1 MSNKIKITFGDLF
14 LKIRFSKLP
23 KRTLD
28 YSKIL
33 TIFCLLLLLMMLCA
47 CKGRKIRAELIT
59 LAKAIEGSRE
69 AGNAIA
75 QKIEELNYS
84 SPKENEKF
92 VQEVDDLIG
101 QINTLLEPI
110 QALKFETVEVIELRD
125 LYATAWS
132 SLRDALGL
140 ISEILTTK
148 DEKLAHSFSDR
159 LSGKLSAYNQSIT
172 AFQQKYKAM
181 LEKYG
186 VTSEDIGPT
195 PLKPA
200 VTPSPFSSSPSP

>member
-1 MSNKIKITFGDLF
+1 MNTHNKITLGQPF
-14 LKIRFSKLP
+14 LKKKFP
-23 KRTLD
+23 KSSQKTFD
-28 YSKIL
+28 YSKVGI
-33 TIFCLLLLLMMLCA
+33 IFCVSLLIVILCG

-92 VQEVDDLIG
+92 IQEVDDLIG

-110 QALKFETVEVIELRD
+110 QALKFESAEVIELRD
-125 LYATAWS
+125 LYGTAWS

-140 ISEILTTK
+140 ISELLSTK
-148 DEKLAHSFSDR
+148 DEKLAQSFSDK
-159 LSGKLSAYNQSIT
+159 LSGKLGAYNQSIT
-172 AFQQKYKAM
+172 TFQQKYKAM
-181 LEKYG
+181 MERYG
-186 VTSEDIGPT
+186 VTSEDISSP

-200 VTPSPFSSSPSP
+200 VTPSPFSPSPSP

>member
-1 MSNKIKITFGDLF
+1 MSNKMKTPFVKSLLG
-14 LKIRFSKLP
+14 KFSKP
-23 KRTLD
+23 SQKTHD
-28 YSKIL
+28 YNKVVTVL
-33 TIFCLLLLLMMLCA
+33 CVLLLIMMLSA

-92 VQEVDDLIG
+92 VQEVNDLIG

-110 QALKFETVEVIELRD
+110 QALKFETAEVIELRD

-148 DEKLAHSFSDR
+148 DKKLAQSFSDR

-172 AFQQKYKAM
+172 TFQQKYKAM

-200 VTPSPFSSSPSP
+200 VTPSPFSPSPSP